1 MPAYP
6 LMFRVRQTFD
16 RPCVDD
22 IPAEVDAQLSK
33 LKLSKTIQPGQSVAI
48 TAGSRGI
55 ANIHLILKAAVDHIK
70 AMGAEPFI
78 VPAMGS
84 HGGGT
89 AEGQRQILESYGI
102 TESFCGCSIRAS
114 METEV
119 VCEAEEGFPVH
130 FDKHAFNADHVM
142 VCGRVKPHTGFTGDI
157 ESGLMKMMLIGLGKH
172 AGAKVYHR
180 AIKDNSFGQIVRS
193 VAREVLPKCRIV
205 AGLAIIEN
213 GYDETAKIAAVAPS
227 EFEEREKELLVQAK
241 QWMPRLPFK
250 TADLLLID
258 EIGKNISGTGMDTNI
273 VGRKFLDHIAQENEF
288 PKVRYI
294 AIRGLTKET
303 HGNAT
308 GIGLAEFALTR
319 AVDSVDQQVTLT
331 NCLTGG
337 HAIAA
342 MTPVHFVSDQ
352 ELLERV
358 LTQIGLT
365 EPENAKVMWIR
376 NTLELAEVECSAVYL
391 NELQERED
399 LELLV
404 DPRPFEFDAAGNLS
418 SAEECARG
426 IAAK

>member
-1 MPAYP
+1 
-6 LMFRVRQTFD
+6 MFRVRQTFE
-16 RPCVDD
+16 RPLVDD
-22 IPAEVDAQLSK
+22 IPGEVDAQLAA

-55 ANIHLILKAAVDHIK
+55 ANIHLIVKAAVDHVK
-70 AMGAEPFI
+70 GLGAEPFV

-89 AEGQRQILESYGI
+89 AEGQRKIIEGYGI
-102 TESFCGCSIRAS
+102 TEAFLGCPIRAS
-114 METEV
+114 METVV
-119 VCEAEEGFPVH
+119 VCQAAEGFPVH
-130 FDKHAFNADHVM
+130 FDKHAFGADHVI

-172 AGAKVYHR
+172 AGALVYHR

-193 VAREVLPKCRIV
+193 VAREVLGKCRIV

-213 GYDETAKIAAVAPS
+213 GYDETAKIAAVAPN
-227 EFEEREKELLVQAK
+227 EFEAREKELLAHPN

-250 TADLLLID
+250 SADLLLID

-273 VGRKFLDHIAQENEF
+273 VGRKFLDHVAHETEY

-319 AVDSVDQQVTLT
+319 AIDSVDQQVTLT

-337 HAIAA
+337 HATAA
-342 MTPVHFVSDQ
+342 MTPVHFASDR

-358 LTQIGLT
+358 LPQIGLT
-365 EPENAKVMWIR
+365 EPENAKVLWIR
-376 NTLELAEVECSAVYL
+376 NTLELAEVECSSSF
-391 NELQERED
+391 LQETSGRED
-399 LELLV
+399 LEVLT

-418 SAEECARG
+418 SVEAWTSGVASV
-426 IAAK
+426 